1 MRHTIIIALIL
12 FGACTPSGA
21 GPASTRLVDTSVSG
35 HPRLWVRAADLPRLR
50 SWASGKNPLW
60 DALRGAAEE
69 ARGEMDA
76 HKVPAGK
83 DCMNDSGT
91 EGCEEYAE
99 IFAFMSLVSPSDKER
114 HDYATRAAKLLMMMM
129 NRIAKG
135 PSDSDELR
143 RDKFPLDDRSRWNGE
158 AFALTV
164 DWIYPYLSADEKKTI
179 HKVFLRWADVITH
192 ADVTDH
198 NHPEPIGV
206 VDDPKLVADRGVVR
220 WAGNNYYTAH
230 ARNLAL
236 MALAFDAADD
246 PHGELRSYVKRATG
260 AWLYVIDAYLRGDGR
275 GGLPADGI
283 EYGPQS
289 LAYVA
294 QALWAL
300 HTAGAD
306 DAGRFGKQARMDDNP
321 YWRQLLV
328 AWPLLMSARTVEH
341 PWLGPVYQPLWWGE
355 GQHYFAPESVD
366 LFAPIAILSRD
377 TGDANS
383 AEAARWM
390 ALHLGPG
397 EAGGL
402 TNRARNP
409 EVWRRAILYFLLMD
423 PKAPPPKD
431 PRAATSW
438 VAPGLGKILART
450 DWSKNAALFD
460 FSIGWISVD
469 HQHADGN
476 AFQWYRRGEWLVKER
491 TGYGDHIVATDAH
504 DAVCIQ
510 NSEPVHA
517 KDNPDDYRALY
528 WKRGSQY
535 TNGVTDGDGKLLA
548 HSETKNYLYALGDA
562 TALYNS
568 DHEEIHDVAQASR
581 AIVWLGGDWVVVYD
595 RAATKVDGRFKRFF
609 LQLTA
614 QAKVSGRRATVKT
627 PGGQYLYVTS
637 LLPAD
642 GKLTAEPAEK
652 YENNEPAEFDPIA
665 ARLRVESWA
674 RDVRF
679 LTVLQ
684 ASDKDKPETPP
695 LIDAGPAFAATMA
708 RDVVVVFPRELG
720 AEPAELSLAPPPG
733 ARTLMVTG
741 LVPNGEYAV
750 ARAAGK
756 YPPDPRKGGARRRRR
771 RSMAAAALAV
781 PSRKRERSW
790 SDHLPYAW

>member
-1 MRHTIIIALIL
+1 MRHWIVAIVLL
-12 FGACTPSGA
+12 GACRPSGA
-21 GPASTRLVDTSVSG
+21 GSSSTRLPDSSVTG

-50 SWASGKNPLW
+50 AWATGKNAMW

-76 HKVPAGK
+76 RKVPAGK
-83 DCMNDSGT
+83 DCMNESGT
-91 EGCEEYAE
+91 QGCEEYAE
-99 IFAFMSLVSPSDKER
+99 LFAFMSLVSPSEKER
-114 HDYATRAAKLLMMMM
+114 HDYAARAIKLVMTVVQ
-129 NRIAKG
+129 RAAKG

-143 RDKFPLDDRSRWNGE
+143 RDKFSIDDRSRWNGE

-164 DWIYPYLSADEKKTI
+164 DWVYPYLTAAEKKTI
-179 HKVFLRWADVITH
+179 RNVFLHWADVITH
-192 ADVTDH
+192 ADTTDN

-206 VDDPKLVADRGVVR
+206 VEDPKLVEDHLKTR

-230 ARNLAL
+230 ARNLAM
-236 MALAFDAADD
+236 MALSFDAADD
-246 PHGELRSYVKRATG
+246 PGGELRSYVKRATG

-289 LAYVA
+289 LAYLA

-306 DAGRFGKQARMDDNP
+306 DAKSFGKQSRLDGNP
-321 YWRQLLV
+321 YWRELLV
-328 AWPLLMSARTVEH
+328 GWPMLMSARTVEH
-341 PWLGPVYQPLWWGE
+341 PWLGQVYQPAWWGE

-366 LFAPIAILSRD
+366 LFAPIAILARD
-377 TGDANS
+377 TGDTAT
-383 AEAARWM
+383 AEAARWI

-397 EAGGL
+397 EAAGL
-402 TNRARNP
+402 DNRARNP
-409 EVWRRAILYFLLMD
+409 EVLRRAILYFLMMD
-423 PKAPPPKD
+423 PKAPAPSD
-431 PRAATSW
+431 PRSATSF

-450 DWSKNAALFD
+450 DWTKNASIFD
-460 FSIGWISVD
+460 FGIGWITVD

-476 AFQWYRRGEWLVKER
+476 AFQWYRKGEWLVKER
-491 TGYGDHIVATDAH
+491 TGYGEHIVATDAH
-504 DAVCIQ
+504 DAVCIENAQ
-510 NSEPVHA
+510 PAHV
-517 KDNPDDYRALY
+517 KDKPEDYRALY

-535 TNGVTDGDGKLLA
+535 TNGVTDDDGKLLA
-548 HSETKNYLYALGDA
+548 HSENAHYVYALGDA

-581 AIVWLGGDWVVVYD
+581 AIVWLGGDWIVVYD
-595 RAATKVDGRFKRFF
+595 RAATKVDGRFKRMF

-614 QAKVSGRRATVKT
+614 KATVAGRRATVKT

-637 LLPAD
+637 LLPGD
-642 GKLTAEPAEK
+642 GKLTAEAAEK
-652 YENNEPAEFDPIA
+652 YEDNEPAEFDPIA

-695 LIDAGPAFAATMA
+695 LVDAGSAYAATMA
-708 RDVVVVFPRELG
+708 HDVVVVFPHDLG
-720 AEPAELSLAPPPG
+720 ADVSDLSLAPPPG

-741 LVPNGEYAV
+741 AAPNGEYALV
-750 ARAAGK
+750 REGGKVHVTRGKGARA
-756 YPPDPRKGGARRRRR
+756 DGGGV
-771 RSMAAAALAV
+771 L
-781 PSRKRERSW
+781 W
-790 SDHLPYAW
+790 LPLR